1 MPTVRCRYQVTETEA
16 LVRAL
21 DEAAKRWPGEP
32 RSRLI
37 LRLVEVGADAL
48 GEQRQQDEQAHR
60 AAVSASSGA
69 YPDAFGPHHL
79 SDLREDWPA

>member
-1 MPTVRCRYQVTETEA
+1 MPTTRSRYQVTETEA
-16 LVRAL
+16 LARAL
-21 DEAAKRWPGEP
+21 DVAAERWPGEP
-32 RSRLI
+32 RARLL

-48 GEQRQQDEQAHR
+48 GEQREREDRAHR

-69 YPDAFGPHHL
+69 YADAFGPDHL